1 MAENVRFGYC
11 RVSSASQNLDRQIE
25 ALREQGIEDRHI
37 FCDKVSGVREHK
49 PGFEEMM
56 THLREGDT
64 VLVLSFDRL
73 ARSVKQLLEIVETFD
88 NMGVNLVSIHEEID
102 TTTAHGK
109 FFFTVSA
116 AFAAFERDMIKE
128 RQRKGIAVAKK
139 QGRIQGR
146 PRVDA
151 ESLEQA
157 VTLYRSGKY
166 SVSKIAGMTG
176 ISRNSLYRA
185 LGERGITGEREQR

>member
-1 MAENVRFGYC
+1 MAESIRFGYC
-11 RVSSASQNLDRQIE
+11 RVSSRDQNLDRQIE
-25 ALREQGIEDRHI
+25 ALREQGIEDGHI
-37 FCDKVSGVREHK
+37 FCDKISGVREHK

-73 ARSVKQLLEIVETFD
+73 ARSVKQLLEIVETFEK
-88 NMGVNLVSIHEEID
+88 MGVNLVSVHEKID
-102 TTTAHGK
+102 TNTPQGRL
-109 FFFTVSA
+109 FFTISA
-116 AFAAFERDMIKE
+116 AFAAFEREVIRE
-128 RQRKGIAVAKK
+128 RQREGIAVAKE

-157 VTLYRSGKY
+157 VTLYQSGKY
-166 SVSKIAGMTG
+166 SVSKIAEMTG
-176 ISRNSLYRA
+176 VSRNSLYRA
-185 LGERGITGEREQR
+185 LGERGITGERERR